1 MKSIFEKNGVHSR
14 RDLVGKVFFGHYE
27 PRVRQRTPHQHR
39 RAGAWRS
46 GDSSL
51 LLALRRTAICLR
63 GASGP
68 MLAAMPTLGEV
79 MTTEV
84 LTVEPSDTIGEA
96 AEKMTRHGVGAVV
109 VSDFGRMIGIFT
121 ERDLMRAVAGRVHSS
136 EARVREW
143 MTPDPITMTE
153 DASVE
158 EAGQTMIERGFR
170 HIPVVSGE
178 RAVGIVS
185 IRDVAEWRLKER

>member
-1 MKSIFEKNGVHSR
+1 MYR
-14 RDLVGKVFFGHYE
+14 
-27 PRVRQRTPHQHR
+27 
-39 RAGAWRS
+39 
-46 GDSSL
+46 
-51 LLALRRTAICLR
+51 CLC
-63 GASGP
+63 P
-68 MLAAMPTLGEV
+68 MLAVVTGIGDLMTRDVLTVAPEDTLGE
-79 MTTEV
+79 
-84 LTVEPSDTIGEA
+84 A
-96 AEKMTRHGVGAVV
+96 AAKMTERGVGAVV

-143 MTPDPITMTE
+143 MTPDPVTMTE

-158 EAGQTMIERGFR
+158 EAGETMIERGFR
-170 HIPVVSGE
+170 HIPVVAGE